1 MRRAERREV
10 NQRAHA
16 IRREFTDRDHAELRQ
31 AGASV
36 SWGAV
41 WATYAGMSNADV
53 LRLVVAAPVAPVAE
67 VAPVGRKRRTA
78 PPHVTEARRMF
89 SEAREVWE
97 AGLEEAMA
105 GGRRD
110 GRPARGEKYTDEE
123 RDYRDENPA
132 PLFRDFLA
140 AVNADRRAMRES
152 EAA

>member
-10 NQRAHA
+10 NKRAHA
-16 IRREFTDRDHAELRQ
+16 IRREFTDRDHADLKA
-31 AGASV
+31 AGAV
-36 SWGAV
+36 TTWGEV

-53 LRLVVAAPVAPVAE
+53 LRLVVAAPVAPVVD

-78 PPHVTEARRMF
+78 PPHVVEARRMF

-110 GRPARGEKYTDEE
+110 GRPARGERYTDEE
-123 RDYRDENPA
+123 RVYRASHPA
-132 PLFRDFLA
+132 PVFRDFLA
-140 AVNADRRAMRES
+140 AVNADRRALREA